1 MSFFEIVVLILGT
14 LSLIYISWIGSLK
27 AKRYHGIYRFFSFE
41 SIFILVLLNYPAWF
55 RDPLSLIQIISWILL
70 LSSIFCAFSGF
81 YFLYKRGKPK
91 GQIENT
97 TNLVTS
103 GLYKYI
109 RHPLYLSLM
118 LLGFGVLL
126 KNIRFT
132 QIILALINI
141 VSLVFTA
148 KVEEKEMTKKFG
160 SEYLDYMKKTKM
172 FFPYI
177 L

>member
-1 MSFFEIVVLILGT
+1 MSFFEIVVLIVGT
-14 LSLIYISWIGSLK
+14 LGLIYISWIGSIK

-55 RDPLSLIQIISWILL
+55 RDPLSLIQIISWIFL
-70 LSSIFCAFSGF
+70 LSSIFCAFFGF
-81 YFLYKRGKPK
+81 YLLYKKGKPE

-97 TNLVTS
+97 ANLVTS

-118 LLGFGVLL
+118 LVGFGILL
-126 KNIRFT
+126 KNIEFI
-132 QIILALINI
+132 QIILASINI

-160 SEYLDYMKKTKM
+160 NEYLDYMKKTKM